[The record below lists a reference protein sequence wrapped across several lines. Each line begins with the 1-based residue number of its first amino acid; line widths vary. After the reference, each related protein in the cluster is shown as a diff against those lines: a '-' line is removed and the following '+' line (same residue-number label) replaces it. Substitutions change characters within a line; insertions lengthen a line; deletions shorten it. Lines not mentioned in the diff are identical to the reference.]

1 MTTVPGTTE
10 YSGIDGITVV
20 NKKPTRIHKV
30 LVKVDQD
37 VGEEIT
43 VISRFKTP
51 RKSMATA
58 TREIPFGREHPESD

>member
-1 MTTVPGTTE
+1 
-10 YSGIDGITVV
+10 V

-30 LVKVDQD
+30 LVKVEQD